1 MKRLHNK
8 YYWLSTLLGLL
19 AVFLLIR
26 VLVVDETL
34 LLSEDLDVIV
44 LLTLLAVAMVVAI
57 HTIVRISINY
67 LRLHSIQ
74 QVRRE
79 TLAEHNRF
87 LNRLDHEFKN
97 PLTTLRTGLKTLMLT
112 PLNAQQ
118 QQLVETME
126 TETLRLSRLVTD
138 LRKLADLEAQPLQ
151 LKQIQIVPFMTGIVE
166 MEQDRFVTGDRIL
179 LSKLEAEPREWVV
192 DEDLLALA
200 IHNLLDNAF
209 KYSQPGDTVR
219 VAVQAHQE
227 LTIQIQDTG
236 MGIGAQAL
244 PQIWEE
250 LYREQRLER
259 IPGSGTG
266 LALVRTIVERHQGSV
281 HSESQVGQGTTI
293 TLTLPR
299 LSQL

>member
-1 MKRLHNK
+1 MNRLHNK
-8 YYWLSTLLGLL
+8 YYWLSTLIGFLG
-19 AVFLLIR
+19 VFLLIR
-26 VLVVDETL
+26 VLLVDNVL
-34 LLSEDLDVIV
+34 LLKADLDVIV
-44 LLTLLAVAMVVAI
+44 LLSLLGIAMIAAI

-97 PLTTLRTGLKTLMLT
+97 PLTTLRTGLKTLILT
-112 PLNAQQ
+112 NLNEQQ
-118 QQLVETME
+118 QQIVETME

-138 LRKLADLEAQPLQ
+138 LRKLAELDAQPLN
-151 LKQIQIVPFMTGIVE
+151 LKPIQIVPFVTGIIE
-166 MEQDRFVTGDRIL
+166 IEQEHFVAGGRTL
-179 LSKLEAEPREWVV
+179 LSKIDAEQHEWLV

-209 KYSQPGDTVR
+209 KYSEQGDTVR
-219 VAVQAHQE
+219 VDVHANQG

-236 MGIGAQAL
+236 IGISEKAL
-244 PQIWEE
+244 PHIWEE
-250 LYREQRLER
+250 LYREQQIER

-266 LALVRTIVERHQGSV
+266 LALVRAIVNRHNGRV
-281 HSESQVGQGTTI
+281 NSESKAGQGTTI
-293 TLTLPR
+293 TLYLPR

>member
-1 MKRLHNK
+1 MNWLHNRS
-8 YYWLSTLLGLL
+8 YWLSTLLGLL
-19 AVFLLIR
+19 AVLLLIR
-26 VLVVDETL
+26 VLAVDEVL
-34 LLSEDLDVIV
+34 LLAADLDVIV
-44 LLTLLAVAMVVAI
+44 LLIVLGLVMIVAI
-57 HTIVRISINY
+57 HTIVRISMNY

-79 TLAEHNRF
+79 TLAEHSRF

-112 PLNAQQ
+112 DLNEQQ

-138 LRKLADLEAQPLQ
+138 LRKLADLEAQPLN
-151 LKQIQIVPFMTGIVE
+151 LRPLQIVPFVTGIIE
-166 MEQDRFVTGDRIL
+166 MEQERFVAGGRTL
-179 LSKLEAEPREWVV
+179 LSKIDAEQHAWVA

-209 KYSQPGDTVR
+209 KYSEPGDTVR
-219 VAVQAHQE
+219 IDVHAQQE

-236 MGIGAQAL
+236 IGIGAQAL
-244 PQIWEE
+244 PHIWEE
-250 LYREQRLER
+250 LYREQRIER

-266 LALVRTIVERHQGSV
+266 LALVRTIVDRHKGRV
-281 HSESQVGQGTTI
+281 NSESQAGRGTTI
-293 TLTLPR
+293 TLSLPR